1 MGDSAFDFFG
11 THTPIRWHHA
21 RRRQAGKD
29 LLRCS
34 SFGGFGLAH
43 TTVTAHATVPASPL
57 MTTYYA
63 NGSEQTSLT
72 SEDLRQALQQTF
84 SQIGNRNK
92 VLLLPPDATRIF
104 SRAGDL
110 TVLCHELLGDRVA
123 DIMPALGTHSPM
135 KPAQLEHMFPGVPLD
150 LFRAHRWRD
159 DVVTLGEVPASFV
172 SQVTGGIYDR
182 PWKAQVN
189 QLLRD
194 GGHDLIF
201 SLGQVVPHEVIG
213 MANYNKNVFV
223 GTGGAEGINES
234 HYLSAV
240 YGIEQTL
247 GQANTPLRQILNYA
261 QDHFCQE
268 LPLLYA
274 LTVIQQ
280 MSDGALHTRGLYI
293 GDDHETFFQAAE
305 LARKV
310 NITHL
315 DRAPEHVVAYL
326 DPSEFKST
334 WLGNKSIY
342 RTRLAIATGGRLTV
356 LGPAVE
362 EFGED
367 AEIDRL
373 IRKYGY
379 RTRAEIMQLV
389 DENDD
394 LAQNPSAAAH
404 LVHGSHENRFE
415 VVYAAGKLS
424 SDEIESVGYSSGDIN
439 QLMQR
444 YDVQALDDG
453 WHTDVDGSEFYFIRN
468 PALGLWQAPLE
479 SR

>member
-1 MGDSAFDFFG
+1 
-11 THTPIRWHHA
+11 
-21 RRRQAGKD
+21 
-29 LLRCS
+29 
-34 SFGGFGLAH
+34 
-43 TTVTAHATVPASPL
+43 
-57 MTTYYA
+57 MTTYFA
-63 NGSEQTSLT
+63 VGSETTSLS
-72 SEDLRQALQQTF
+72 SEDLREALAKTF
-84 SQIGNRNK
+84 AAIGERNK
-92 VLLLPPDATRIF
+92 VLLLPPDATRLF
-104 SRAGDL
+104 SRAGEL
-110 TVLCHELLGDRVA
+110 TVLSRDLLGDAVT

-135 KPAQLEHMFPGVPLD
+135 KPDQLDHMFPGVPHD
-150 LFRAHRWRD
+150 LFRPHRWRD
-159 DVVTLGEVPASFV
+159 DVVTLGEVPAEYV
-172 SQVTGGIYDR
+172 SKVTGGLYDK

-189 QLLRD
+189 RMLRD

-223 GTGGAEGINES
+223 GTGGVEGINES

-247 GQANTPLRQILNYA
+247 GRADTPLRQILNYA
-261 QDHFCQE
+261 QDEFCKD

-274 LTVIQQ
+274 LTVVQQ
-280 MSDGALHTRGLYI
+280 MPDGTLHTRGLYI

-315 DRAPEHVVAYL
+315 DRAPKHVVAYL

-342 RTRLAIATGGRLTV
+342 RTRLAIETGGRLTV

-367 AEIDRL
+367 EEIDRL

-379 RTRAEIMQLV
+379 RTKAEIIQLV
-389 DENDD
+389 AENDD
-394 LAQNPSAAAH
+394 LAANPSAAAH

-424 SDEIESVGYSSGDIN
+424 ADEISSVNYTPGDIN
-439 QLMQR
+439 ELMKR
-444 YDVQALDDG
+444 YDVHSLSDG
-453 WHTDVDGSEFYFIRN
+453 WHTDEDGTEFYFIRN
-468 PALGLWQAPLE
+468 PALGLWEAPLGG
-479 SR
+479 